1 MTLTLKLL
9 RLWGAPQEWQLDGD
23 EAEALWPWL
32 GDFDDFKANGRSKAA
47 VFVADDNGRII
58 VSWNRHGIRAIASA
72 LDFSPPSPSPIW
84 LEIRNALL
92 YAASV

>member
-1 MTLTLKLL
+1 VTLTLKLL

-58 VSWNRHGIRAIASA
+58 ASWNRHGIWAIASA
-72 LDFSPPSPSPIW
+72 LDLAPPSPSPIW
-84 LEIRNALL
+84 LEIGNALL